1 MPPVLGFRVYYPHH
15 SSQYVLVT
23 EKVGKYPSRIFY
35 TKKGNDFD
43 APFLE
48 NHEVL

>member
-1 MPPVLGFRVYYPHH
+1 LTYKFDRPASGG
-15 SSQYVLVT
+15 VT

-43 APFLE
+43 AIAIGTYGLSIS
-48 NHEVL
+48 